1 MCLCKSSPSSPTEI
15 PNDCPPKGNRS
26 IITMESPSSN
36 TSTGTFY
43 PYNITDE
50 GSNIKIHE
58 DDTCFLLSIEMP
70 DFQEKDLQVS
80 LQRNVLTISGFRRNC
95 SHSCSEN
102 DDRREAPG
110 YNYTSTKRQRLSRQ
124 LEIDP
129 NAIDIERAMAS
140 TWNGCYTLYAPK
152 RLPQF

>member
-1 MCLCKSSPSSPTEI
+1 
-15 PNDCPPKGNRS
+15 
-26 IITMESPSSN
+26 METPISN
-36 TSTGTFY
+36 TSTSTSTRF

-58 DDTCFLLSIEMP
+58 DETCFLLSIEMP

-80 LQRNVLTISGFRRNC
+80 LQRNILTISGFRR
-95 SHSCSEN
+95 SCSQSYSDKDDEYN
-102 DDRREAPG
+102 GDRREAPG

-152 RLPQF
+152 RLPQFRGVIV